1 MGNDFQKIPTDEIVR
16 AVNGSAGNK
25 TEIAKRIGVTWI
37 TLSKYIENI
46 PEVREAY
53 DAEIKSIKDKAV
65 SNIVKTVNGEEGEYK
80 DRLDTSKWFLLKHK
94 KDDEFADKQEVGL
107 DEETANII
115 FRWHK
120 KDDAKEA

>member
-1 MGNDFQKIPTDEIVR
+1 MQSTETKIPIPEIVK
-16 AVNGSAGNK
+16 AVKGSAGNK
-25 TEIAKRIGVTWI
+25 TEIARRLAVEWHTAD
-37 TLSKYIENI
+37 KYIETI
-46 PEVREAY
+46 PEVKEAY
-53 DAEIKSIKDKAV
+53 QAEIKSIKDKAV